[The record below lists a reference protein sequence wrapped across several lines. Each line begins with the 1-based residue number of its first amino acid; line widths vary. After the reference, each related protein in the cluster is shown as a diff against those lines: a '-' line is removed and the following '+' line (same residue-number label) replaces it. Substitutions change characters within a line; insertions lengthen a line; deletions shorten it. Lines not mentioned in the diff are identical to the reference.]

1 MKFIVAADE
10 AGPTPDAA
18 ARILRDRG
26 HAVALLGAPAGEV
39 ARWAD
44 IAHAAAGAVAAG
56 EADQAVLFC
65 WTGTGVSIAANKVP
79 GIRAALCADA
89 PTAAGAR
96 RWNDANVLCL
106 SLRATTP
113 ALVAEIIDAWL
124 SADVDEEER
133 DQISRIER
141 R

>member
-1 MKFIVAADE
+1 MKFIVASDE
-10 AGPTPDAA
+10 AGPAPEAA
-18 ARILRDRG
+18 VRTLRDRG
-26 HAVALLGAPAGEV
+26 HKVDVRRVPAGAQ

-44 IAHAAAGAVAAG
+44 IARDAAGAVAGG

-65 WTGTGVSIAANKVP
+65 WTGTGVSIAANKVR

-89 PTAAGAR
+89 ATAAGAR

-113 ALVAEIIDAWL
+113 ALVEEIIDAWL
-124 SADVDEEER
+124 TADVDEGER
-133 DQISRIER
+133 DQISRVEQP
-141 R
+141 